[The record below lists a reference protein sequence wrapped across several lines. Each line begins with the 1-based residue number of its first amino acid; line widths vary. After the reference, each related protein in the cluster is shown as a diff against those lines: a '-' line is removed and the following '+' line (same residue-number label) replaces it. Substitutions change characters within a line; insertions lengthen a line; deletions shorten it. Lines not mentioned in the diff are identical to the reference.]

1 MNDTQLYLLNMYF
14 YYHHQHRRGNET
26 QRQQKRAAVKR
37 KGENGIKE
45 TAGRMAQRAATL
57 PPRERE
63 RERERERIFSYSFLI
78 QARISVEMQW
88 VYSTENWIESR
99 DRKWR
104 NLRPTYTIL

>member
-63 RERERERIFSYSFLI
+63 RERERESFLI
-78 QARISVEMQW
+78 PS
-88 VYSTENWIESR
+88 SF
-99 DRKWR
+99 
-104 NLRPTYTIL
+104 RPEYQ